1 MDSQVGGNKS
11 REKDGRSQGVS
22 FWMTRQSDVKGIN
35 WLQVSKM
42 NERNTLFW
50 THLDFSNFFILNG
63 NAVRAFRLLPV
74 RREKC
79 WRKRMTG
86 KSLYLRKCIF
96 MIAGL

>member
-50 THLDFSNFFILNG
+50 THLDFSNFFY
-63 NAVRAFRLLPV
+63 
-74 RREKC
+74 
-79 WRKRMTG
+79 T
-86 KSLYLRKCIF
+86 
-96 MIAGL
+96 